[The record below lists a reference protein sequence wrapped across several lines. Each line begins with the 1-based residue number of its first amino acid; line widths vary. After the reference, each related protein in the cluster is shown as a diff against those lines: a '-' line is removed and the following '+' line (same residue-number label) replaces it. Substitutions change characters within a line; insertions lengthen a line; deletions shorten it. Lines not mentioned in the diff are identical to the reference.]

1 MNNPHASF
9 WLKLAVLNADALR
22 SCLIVAMEVDEA
34 GGDRVSAVAL
44 VVVVMLVAIVVMM
57 S

>member
-1 MNNPHASF
+1 M
-9 WLKLAVLNADALR
+9 
-22 SCLIVAMEVDEA
+22 AMEVDEA